1 MSTTD
6 NSRRPD
12 SSHFSIT
19 FCDRVQVLHALPLSA
34 IMPSFCCPPEHA
46 RSINGL
52 PTRQHWV
59 LVMSSTSTYTHTH
72 TCQGSQGKAAP
83 CRGRLS
89 DRMLLT
95 AGSRKSECLARTA
108 GCAWSAARDSLYSV
122 RKQRGPST
130 RPATFCDPVI
140 PHPIASR
147 QCPPPGLEREEGPSA
162 M

>member
-52 PTRQHWV
+52 PTKQQWV
-59 LVMSSTSTYTHTH
+59 LVISSTSTYTHT
-72 TCQGSQGKAAP
+72 CQG
-83 CRGRLS
+83 LS
-89 DRMLLT
+89 GQVKSPSSVRQTDCALLDLGMPRSHRRMSL
-95 AGSRKSECLARTA
+95 ERTA
-108 GCAWSAARDSLYSV
+108 
-122 RKQRGPST
+122 
-130 RPATFCDPVI
+130 
-140 PHPIASR
+140 
-147 QCPPPGLEREEGPSA
+147 
-162 M
+162 